1 MTRDLVLD
9 PFNFYCFF
17 IVGKKN
23 FDKVDLI
30 LRMRNVPYRPELEAG
45 LPPRGRRYKG
55 RQGFEQSVARP

>member
-9 PFNFYCFF
+9 PF
-17 IVGKKN
+17 IVSLLYAKKT